1 MQGGS
6 TTKPRKTLPLNGAKE
21 VSLATLPSTTK
32 PRRTLPLNGATLYHR
47 TTQTLPL
54 TRASSATEWSRLYH
68 QTTHPIPSQ
77 RTTALLSGFF
87 IRPLLY
93 ILIKEYLPLSPWLA
107 PGGKGKKKTISSV
120 GIHSFF
126 SVYRKWKIQFFPITG
141 NRRGTLLKRSC
152 KNLQFP

>member
-1 MQGGS
+1 MFWITRGKFLQGGS

-32 PRRTLPLNGATLYHR
+32 LRRTLPLNGATLYHR
-47 TTQTLPL
+47 TTQTLPP

-68 QTTHPIPSQ
+68 QTTHPIPPQ

-93 ILIKEYLPLSPWLA
+93 ILIKEYLSLPPWLA
-107 PGGKGKKKTISSV
+107 PGGKGQKENLRICWHPLLLLSV
-120 GIHSFF
+120 PQMED
-126 SVYRKWKIQFFPITG
+126 SVFPDHRKPSRHT
-141 NRRGTLLKRSC
+141 S
-152 KNLQFP
+152 